1 MATLS
6 QIARTTGLS
15 VTTVSRVLNHDE
27 TLCVPDETK
36 FKIFE
41 AAEKLDYKTIKARR
55 AENERLKRLSILIL
69 DWYSEYEMLNDPYYL
84 YLMTTLE
91 KHCALSNMNTIR
103 VVNVNGEYKLTVDV
117 KIDGMLAIGRFNPDQ
132 LNMLRNF
139 TKNIV
144 FLDSSPM
151 EATYSSVTPNYKLG
165 VTQAV
170 EHFLS
175 LGHREIGF
183 VGGEVVGSE
192 QELIVDH
199 RKQELIQLL
208 EKHGIYN
215 SQYFFE
221 GAKISYDEGYKAIV
235 RAIQNG
241 EKLPTALFV
250 ANDTMAN
257 GVIRALDENGTKVPE
272 DISIIGF
279 NNLASTQFMTPPLT
293 TINIPIR
300 FMAECAIDT
309 LRQTIANET
318 ILPRKIIVPCNLVI
332 RDSCSKPAQP
342 ST

>member
-6 QIARTTGLS
+6 QIARATGLS

-27 TLCVPDETK
+27 TLSVPDETK

-41 AAEKLDYKTIKARR
+41 AAEKLDYKTIKARK
-55 AENERLKRLSILIL
+55 AENARLKRLSILIL
-69 DWYSEYEMLNDPYYL
+69 DWYSEYEMLSDPYYL

-91 KHCALSNMNTIR
+91 KQCALSNMNTIR

-117 KIDGMLAIGRFNPDQ
+117 KIDGMLAIGRFNPNQ
-132 LNMLRNF
+132 LNMLRDF

-165 VTQAV
+165 VTQAI
-170 EHFLS
+170 EYFLS

-183 VGGEVVGSE
+183 VGGEVVGYE
-192 QELIVDH
+192 QEIIVDH
-199 RKQELIQLL
+199 RKQEFIQLL

-221 GAKISYDEGYKAIV
+221 GAKISYEEGYKTILE
-235 RAIQNG
+235 AIQKG
-241 EKLPTALFV
+241 RKLPTALFV
-250 ANDTMAN
+250 ANDSMAN
-257 GVIRALDENGTKVPE
+257 GVMRALSECDINVPN

-279 NNLASTQFMTPPLT
+279 NNITSTQFMTPPLT
-293 TINIPIR
+293 TVNIPMG
-300 FMAECAIDT
+300 FMADCAIET
-309 LRQTIANET
+309 LRQTIENKS
-318 ILPRKIIVPCNLVI
+318 ILPRKIIVPCNLVV
-332 RDSCSKPAQP
+332 RDTCAKPKK
-342 ST
+342 T

>member
-6 QIARTTGLS
+6 QIARATGLS

-27 TLCVPDETK
+27 TLSVPDETK

-41 AAEKLDYKTIKARR
+41 AAEKLDYKTIKARK
-55 AENERLKRLSILIL
+55 AENARLKRLSILIL
-69 DWYSEYEMLNDPYYL
+69 DWYSEYEMLSDPYYL

-91 KHCALSNMNTIR
+91 KQCALSNMNTIR

-117 KIDGMLAIGRFNPDQ
+117 KIDGMLAIGRFNPNQ
-132 LNMLRNF
+132 LNMLRDF

-165 VTQAV
+165 VTQAI
-170 EHFLS
+170 EYFLS

-183 VGGEVVGSE
+183 VGGEVVGYE
-192 QELIVDH
+192 QEIIVDH
-199 RKQELIQLL
+199 RKQEFIQLL

-221 GAKISYDEGYKAIV
+221 GAKISYEEGYKTILE
-235 RAIQNG
+235 AIQKG
-241 EKLPTALFV
+241 RKLPTALFV
-250 ANDTMAN
+250 ANDSMAN
-257 GVIRALDENGTKVPE
+257 GVMRALSECGINVPN

-279 NNLASTQFMTPPLT
+279 NNITSTQFMTPPLT
-293 TINIPIR
+293 TVNIPMG
-300 FMAECAIDT
+300 FMADCAIET
-309 LRQTIANET
+309 LRQTIENKS
-318 ILPRKIIVPCNLVI
+318 ILPRKIIVPCNLVV
-332 RDSCSKPAQP
+332 RDTCAKPKK
-342 ST
+342 T